1 MFNHV
6 GSAVV
11 EPIYHVIQLCAA
23 IYQSMHFLHVNYLF
37 VFLQDRPW
45 SRSLIDYVFKTA
57 INFQVIKVFEKFEL
71 LLRNFL
77 NQVFIYNFYY

>member
-11 EPIYHVIQLCAA
+11 EPIYHVIQLCEA

-37 VFLQDRPW
+37 VFLQDTW
-45 SRSLIDYVFKTA
+45 SRPLVDYVFRKA
-57 INFQVIKVFEKFEL
+57 INFKSLKCL
-71 LLRNFL
+71 KNLNFC
-77 NQVFIYNFYY
+77 

>member
-11 EPIYHVIQLCAA
+11 EPIYHVIQLCEA

-45 SRSLIDYVFKTA
+45 SRPLVDYVFRKA
-57 INFQVIKVFEKFEL
+57 INFKSLKCL
-71 LLRNFL
+71 KNLNFCSE
-77 NQVFIYNFYY
+77 IS